1 MPKITIKKEL
11 QDEVYADAINHL
23 PMGGASIASVIA
35 SNPKNQPC
43 TPKKAFEKTCA
54 FMQHT
59 MKPGEQFQRL
69 QASARN
75 LLVNKY
81 GYNPAVLDCCNLRIR
96 NNSLELKSD
105 GRFKSLIKNA
115 PDMGRGLM
123 DKLEQRIS
131 AAVAP
136 KAATARKEDVLM
148 MVAQHQ
154 TWLRDRERI
163 LSKAQEFFGMDETK
177 LREFAGSLPDHRANL
192 SGMTLRDM
200 DLSEYNLTGII
211 CKGATIEN
219 CVLGNI
225 SGADLTGSS
234 IFNTRFVGTDMSH
247 ARLDNTRIDHTT
259 MENYSNMTGANF
271 TGSKQH
277 CVSFIGCNFEGAIL
291 SEQMAQDLKNGQYQT
306 PVQPQ
311 TFTHSDEQNLGQE
324 QTMETPG
331 QDDQEDG
338 SPVMA
343 M

>member
-1 MPKITIKKEL
+1 MPKITINGQL

-23 PMGGASIASVIA
+23 PYNGAAVASIIA

-43 TPKKAFEKTCA
+43 SPKKAFEKACA

-59 MKPGEQFQRL
+59 MKPGEQYQRL

-75 LLVNKY
+75 LLVNQY
-81 GYNPAVLDCCNLRIR
+81 GYSPAVLDCCNLRIR
-96 NNSLELKSD
+96 NNALELKSD

-115 PDMGRGLM
+115 PDMGRSLM
-123 DKLEQRIS
+123 DKLEQRMS
-131 AAVAP
+131 VPKEAAG
-136 KAATARKEDVLM
+136 KEDVLM
-148 MVAQHQ
+148 RIAQHQ

-163 LSKAQEFFGMDETK
+163 LGKAQEFFGMDEAK

-200 DLSEYNLTGII
+200 DLSGYNLTGII

-247 ARLDNTRIDHTT
+247 ARLDNTRIDHTA
-259 MENYSNMTGANF
+259 MENYSHMAGANF

-291 SEQMAQDLKNGQYQT
+291 SEQMAQDLQNSQRQT

-311 TFTHSDEQNLGQE
+311 AFTHSDEQNLAQE
-324 QTMETPG
+324 QELVSP
-331 QDDQEDG
+331 DQEDE
-338 SPVMA
+338 SPVLA

>member
-1 MPKITIKKEL
+1 MPKLTINGQL
-11 QDEVYADAINHL
+11 QNEVYTDAINNL
-23 PMGGASIASVIA
+23 PYNGASIASIIA

-43 TPKKAFEKTCA
+43 SPKKAFEKTCA

-59 MKPGEQFQRL
+59 LKPGKQQQRL
-69 QASARN
+69 QAAARN

-96 NNSLELKSD
+96 NNALELKSD

-115 PDMGRGLM
+115 PDMGRSLM
-123 DKLEQRIS
+123 DKLEQKIS
-131 AAVAP
+131 DIP
-136 KAATARKEDVLM
+136 KVTAEKEDVLM
-148 MVAQHQ
+148 RIAQHQ

-163 LSKAQEFFGMDETK
+163 LSRAQELFGMDETR

-200 DLSEYNLTGII
+200 DLSGYNLTGII
-211 CKGATIEN
+211 CKGAIIEN
-219 CVLGNI
+219 CTLGNI

-234 IFNTRFVGTDMSH
+234 IFNTRFVGADMSH
-247 ARLDNTRIDHTT
+247 ALLNNTRIDHTT
-259 MENYSNMTGANF
+259 VENYSNMTGANF
-271 TGSKQH
+271 TGSTQQS
-277 CVSFIGCNFEGAIL
+277 VSFIGCNFEGAIL
-291 SEQMAQDLKNGQYQT
+291 SEQMAKDLQGSQRQT

-311 TFTHSDEQNLGQE
+311 AFTNIAGQNPAQQQAAEALDQDNQE
-324 QTMETPG
+324 SA
-331 QDDQEDG
+331 